1 MTGHV
6 SNGDGGVVDLLTRDH
21 QFLRGLVEELD
32 KEENPAR
39 LSSLFDLLARKLAA
53 HEAGEQQVVFPAFRD
68 AVKSND
74 DMARRRADEHEEIN
88 ELLAEM
94 RVLTAYD
101 HGFEKRA
108 GALCV
113 QLEAHFAAEE
123 EDVFPRLVSSI
134 SRAGLMAL
142 GDRMVAVQEAAPAFP
157 EPILMQHV
165 HTERRARRR

>member
-32 KEENPAR
+32 KEEDPAR

-94 RVLTAYD
+94 RVLTACD
-101 HGFEKRA
+101 SGFEKRA
-108 GALCV
+108 GRALR
-113 QLEAHFAAEE
+113 
-123 EDVFPRLVSSI
+123 P
-134 SRAGLMAL
+134 AGS
-142 GDRMVAVQEAAPAFP
+142 AF
-157 EPILMQHV
+157 
-165 HTERRARRR
+165 RR